1 MKNKIL
7 ALVISAFLLIAVLT
21 ANVFAAGETL
31 KSGIFSL
38 TGASEG
44 ASFQMSA
51 LTLPDESVEY
61 IETVF
66 DKFAFEAEF
75 VGAYT
80 ASLTVAGEPASFTND
95 MTLTLTLGSQYNEA
109 EVFLV
114 GINAGNGS
122 VSAKVDCVRNG
133 SEVTVSGEKFA
144 AISGDIIVVMAST
157 TAQSYIV
164 VPAAICAGVAV
175 IAIIVSVVIVKKKAS
190 KEGITD

>member
-1 MKNKIL
+1 MKNKVL

-44 ASFQMSA
+44 TSFQMST

-61 IETVF
+61 LEDAF
-66 DKFAFEAEF
+66 DKFALDSEF

-80 ASLTVAGEPASFTND
+80 ASLTAEGAPASFTKD
-95 MTLTLTLGSQYNEA
+95 MTLTITLGSQYNEA
-109 EVFLV
+109 EIFLV
-114 GINAGNGS
+114 GINTGNGS
-122 VSAKVDCVRNG
+122 VSTKINCVRNG
-133 SEVTVSGEKFA
+133 SEVTVPTEDFA

-157 TAQSYIV
+157 TSPGYTV